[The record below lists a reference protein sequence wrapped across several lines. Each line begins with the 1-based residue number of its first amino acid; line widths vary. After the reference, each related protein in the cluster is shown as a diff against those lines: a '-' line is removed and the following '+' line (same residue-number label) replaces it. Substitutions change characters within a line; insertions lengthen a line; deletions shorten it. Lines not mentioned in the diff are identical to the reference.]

1 MSKRRAPE
9 DPLIRVNLFLF
20 YKKDGVDMVN
30 VDTSSSDVWRNQFCD
45 DKSLNQTLDW
55 LLNGINN
62 HVRGAYYKIP
72 DKEQEYVFFVNV
84 GVQDSE
90 MPGVKTDASAT
101 FDVFWARAQHC
112 YANEF
117 SESASMRLSI
127 GQALGAL
134 SDANV
139 PPFISLCPDIIPN
152 FGAEAVQ
159 HIRLHKLRSPKAT
172 AIAPYARMTLSTE
185 RKQAILAERT
195 HSVYGLYGARPQTI
209 ISIDEAMPE
218 ACRPKLTME
227 EAIAA
232 GPDARMTLST
242 ERKRSILAEL
252 HGEPTYTFDSSIGD
266 GRMVSAATVKPVLGH
281 KPESYMR
288 AIDEANP
295 HVQAVIAQRSAHLQR
310 TAEYTPEQQEEIWAA
325 RLMAGSDGHNLLRRL
340 KLPSHLLR

>member
-30 VDTSSSDVWRNQFCD
+30 VDMLPSDVWRNQFCD
-45 DKSLNQTLDW
+45 DKSLNQTLGW
-55 LLNGINN
+55 LLSGINN
-62 HVRGAYYKIP
+62 HVRVAYYKIP

-84 GVQDSE
+84 GVQEGE
-90 MPGVKTDASAT
+90 MLGVKTDARAT

-134 SDANV
+134 SDVNV
-139 PPFISLCPDIIPN
+139 PPFISLCPDFISN
-152 FGAEAVQ
+152 LGAEAVQ
-159 HIRLHKLRSPKAT
+159 HISLQKLRSQRPKAT
-172 AIAPYARMTLSTE
+172 EEAIAPDARMTLSTE
-185 RKQAILAERT
+185 RKRAILLAEST
-195 HSVYGLYGARPQTI
+195 HSVHGLYGARPRTI
-209 ISIDEAMPE
+209 ISMEEAMAE
-218 ACRPKLTME
+218 AMTCRPKLTKE

-232 GPDARMTLST
+232 GPDARMTLAP
-242 ERKRSILAEL
+242 ERKRAILADS
-252 HGEPTYTFDSSIGD
+252 EPTYTFDSSIGD
-266 GRMVSAATVKPVLGH
+266 RRLISAATIEPGG
-281 KPESYMR
+281 ETTM
-288 AIDEANP
+288 ANP
-295 HVQAVIAQRSAHLQR
+295 HVQAMMAQHAAHLQR

-325 RLMAGSDGHNLLRRL
+325 RLMAGSGGHNLLHRL